1 VANLTTVF
9 VVRHG
14 RTALNAQG
22 RYRGLDDPPL
32 DDVGRE
38 QAEEAA
44 WRIHDRSILAVEHSP
59 LLRAA
64 ETAAAIARVAG
75 VEPAVN
81 EGLVDL
87 DHGAWTGRL
96 PEEAERHTP
105 DELRLFREDPRA
117 CTPPGGEPL
126 AEVERRVMEALDD
139 LGRRFPGGEVVAV
152 SHEIPIRLLVSR
164 LQGLDGATIWTLPLG
179 TGSVTT
185 VVGGPSVWRL
195 G

>member
-44 WRIHDRSILAVEHSP
+44 QRIRDRSIRAVEHSP

-64 ETAAAIARVAG
+64 QTAASIARVAD

-87 DHGAWTGRL
+87 DHGAWTAL
-96 PEEAERHTP
+96 TPEEAEALAP
-105 DELRLFREDPRA
+105 EAFRRFRDDPRT

-126 AEVERRVMEALDD
+126 AEVERRVIEALDD
-139 LGRRFPGGEVVAV
+139 LGRRFPRGEVVAV

-164 LQGLDGATIWTLPLG
+164 LRGLDGATIWELPLG

-185 VVGGPSVWRL
+185 VVGGPGSWRL